1 MINLF
6 DSYTQSSWD
15 LHFSLIKSGYINPT
29 IALNDD
35 GFLPDDVTSPY
46 LYYTGFAKTGA
57 GRPLYYNELRVPDTW
72 EIIGFSSGADIV
84 DLGVKKG
91 RIIYANPNHKR
102 LIKEVDWFD
111 EQGRVI
117 LKDRFNK
124 FGFCFA
130 QTFYNADGQA
140 IQTSYYNKDR
150 QEVISENHMT
160 GDYILNDN
168 NQFKVFKSKV
178 EFVINYLQEAKF
190 NLDRIFYNSLSTPFL
205 VSFYLNRLESKD
217 VLFWQEP
224 LVDDIPGNM
233 RLLLNNPS
241 PNTKI
246 VIQSYE
252 AYANAMRLLTDEE
265 QKQVSFL
272 GFMYPLKETEKL
284 HNQALI
290 LTNSDQ
296 IEALESLVTSLPNL
310 TFNIGAL
317 TEMTSDLMNFGKY
330 DNVVLYPNIT
340 TNQIQYLSN
349 ICAFYLDIN
358 HHNEI
363 LSAVRSAFEHQQLI
377 FAFEE
382 TSHQI
387 RFVSPKNIFPKKDI
401 FTFISHLQPLIGN
414 KCNIEKALKQQ
425 LEDCHV
431 SSSTQYQSVIN

>member
-1 MINLF
+1 
-6 DSYTQSSWD
+6 
-15 LHFSLIKSGYINPT
+15 
-29 IALNDD
+29 
-35 GFLPDDVTSPY
+35 
-46 LYYTGFAKTGA
+46 
-57 GRPLYYNELRVPDTW
+57 
-72 EIIGFSSGADIV
+72 
-84 DLGVKKG
+84 
-91 RIIYANPNHKR
+91 
-102 LIKEVDWFD
+102 
-111 EQGRVI
+111 
-117 LKDRFNK
+117 
-124 FGFCFA
+124 
-130 QTFYNADGQA
+130 
-140 IQTSYYNKDR
+140 
-150 QEVISENHMT
+150 
-160 GDYILNDN
+160 
-168 NQFKVFKSKV
+168 
-178 EFVINYLQEAKF
+178 VINYLQEAKF

-317 TEMTSDLMNFGKY
+317 TEMSSDLMNFGKY

-349 ICAFYLDIN
+349 ICAFYL
-358 HHNEI
+358 
-363 LSAVRSAFEHQQLI
+363 
-377 FAFEE
+377 
-382 TSHQI
+382 
-387 RFVSPKNIFPKKDI
+387 
-401 FTFISHLQPLIGN
+401 
-414 KCNIEKALKQQ
+414 
-425 LEDCHV
+425 
-431 SSSTQYQSVIN
+431 